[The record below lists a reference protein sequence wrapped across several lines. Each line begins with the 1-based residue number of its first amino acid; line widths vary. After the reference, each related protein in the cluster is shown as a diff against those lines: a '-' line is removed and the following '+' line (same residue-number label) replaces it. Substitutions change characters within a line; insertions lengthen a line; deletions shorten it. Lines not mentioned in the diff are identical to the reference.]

1 MRLFRKIQNAF
12 RWVSAIDCVSSEEY
26 LAARSK
32 LDSIDPFNLG
42 IPRREFFLLKSYVL
56 MKLNDKDVKRTLADA
71 MNAIDASEKIS
82 QDEREYLKKFAEHI
96 LVSLYD
102 RNNRRAVNCSGID
115 FSKVPKRTRDLFPL
129 I

>member
-12 RWVSAIDCVSSEEY
+12 RWVSAVDCVSAEEY

-32 LDSIDPFNLG
+32 LDSIDPFNLV
-42 IPRREFFLLKSYVL
+42 IPNREFFLLKSYVL
-56 MKLNDKDVKRTLADA
+56 MKLNDKNAKPTLAEA
-71 MNAIDASEKIS
+71 MNAIDASEKIN
-82 QDEREYLKKFAEHI
+82 QDEREYLKKYAEHI
-96 LVSLYD
+96 LASLYD
-102 RNNRRAVNCSGID
+102 SYNRRTVNCSGID